1 MEPVGSQ
8 YAESPS
14 ICRRLFIALLMCL
27 CLAFSIPKV
36 GMPLN
41 LSPGSLLLF
50 ISNSNAVTALDK

>member
-50 ISNSNAVTALDK
+50 DQ